1 MSRLP
6 TPSAGLL
13 LAVLVLGVAAVVVN
27 GQGTAGTGSAN
38 ALPSAAA
45 SAQQTAV
52 VGSPTAKAGTKSPLS
67 RKLATPSPTRR
78 TASSR
83 PSDRMSTHATDTPK
97 SRPAESPPSPAS
109 RKQRARA
116 SDQQPAKGR
125 GTVSLTFDDGPSQ
138 YTPAILGI
146 LRAMHSTATFFELG
160 FRQAQHPTEAAQIR
174 AQGSS
179 VGNHTYNHPDLAA
192 LTPRQIQWQLA
203 HGPRSRCVR
212 PPYGATN
219 RTVERILSR
228 QGLREVLW
236 TIDTRD
242 WSRPGTKR
250 IVQAATGPSV
260 RAGSIVL
267 MHDGGGDRS
276 ETVAAL
282 PQIIAALQHQGYV
295 VRRIP
300 GC

>member
-1 MSRLP
+1 
-6 TPSAGLL
+6 LL
-13 LAVLVLGVAAVVVN
+13 LAALVLGFIIVATSDGGAR
-27 GQGTAGTGSAN
+27 TSSDRAISSAI
-38 ALPSAAA
+38 A
-45 SAQQTAV
+45 SAPHET
-52 VGSPTAKAGTKSPLS
+52 PMTKSPGAKAPTRKRPTARPSPRHPSAQASPAPHPARPDNSPQS
-67 RKLATPSPTRR
+67 RKRR
-78 TASSR
+78 FR
-83 PSDRMSTHATDTPK
+83 QGDEP
-97 SRPAESPPSPAS
+97 
-109 RKQRARA
+109 
-116 SDQQPAKGR
+116 PAKRG
-125 GTVSLTFDDGPSQ
+125 GTVYLTFDDGPSQ
-138 YTPAILGI
+138 YTTAILNV
-146 LRAMHSTATFFELG
+146 LRATHSTATFFELG

-174 AQGSS
+174 AEGSNI
-179 VGNHTYNHPDLAA
+179 GNHTYNHPDLAA

-228 QGLREVLW
+228 EGLRQVLW

-242 WSRPGTKR
+242 WSRPGIKR
-250 IVQAATGPSV
+250 IVQAATGPSI
-260 RAGSIVL
+260 RTGSIVL

-282 PQIIAALQHQGYV
+282 PHVIAALQHQGYA

>member
-1 MSRLP
+1 VSRLRIL
-6 TPSAGLL
+6 SNGLL
-13 LAVLVLGVAAVVVN
+13 LVALVLGFVIVVTSD
-27 GQGTAGTGSAN
+27 GGA
-38 ALPSAAA
+38 
-45 SAQQTAV
+45 
-52 VGSPTAKAGTKSPLS
+52 
-67 RKLATPSPTRR
+67 R
-78 TASSR
+78 TASDGAISSATASAAHETPMVKPPGAKAPTRKR
-83 PSDRMSTHATDTPK
+83 PTASP
-97 SRPAESPPSPAS
+97 SPPAQVS
-109 RKQRARA
+109 RKERFRQGDA
-116 SDQQPAKGR
+116 PAAKRG
-125 GTVSLTFDDGPSQ
+125 GTVYLTFDDGPSE
-138 YTPAILGI
+138 YTPAILSV
-146 LRAMHSTATFFELG
+146 LRATHSTATFFELG
-160 FRQAQHPTEAAQIR
+160 FRQAQHPTEAAQIM
-174 AQGSS
+174 AEGSNI
-179 VGNHTYNHPDLAA
+179 GNHTYNHADLAA
-192 LTPRQIQWQLA
+192 LTPTQIQWQLA
-203 HGPRSRCVR
+203 HGPQSRCVR

-228 QGLREVLW
+228 EGLRQVLW

-282 PQIIAALQHQGYV
+282 PHIITALQHQGYA